1 MRISDWSSDV
11 CSSDLLK
18 VRPRMAALAF
28 PDASP
33 DRSALRTLG
42 AVLGAALAALGHAGG
57 VERAAHGVVAHARQ
71 VLDAAA
77 SDKHHR
83 GLLQVVAFATDVRVY
98 FVTVGQAH
106 LGHLAQGRVRLLDR
120 KC

>member
-1 MRISDWSSDV
+1 ML
-11 CSSDLLK
+11 LLK

-57 VERAAHGVVAHARQ
+57 VERAAHGGVAHARQ

-77 SDKHHR
+77 ADPHHR
-83 GLLQVVAFATDVRVY
+83 GPLQDRESGGEGKSGSVRVDL
-98 FVTVGQAH
+98 VGSTFTKKKKTA
-106 LGHLAQGRVRLLDR
+106 RLTHGDNR
-120 KC
+120 